1 MDINSKIRDL
11 KGIGEKTEQLFTKL
25 GVLRIKDLVN
35 LFPRD
40 YDIYEEPLRICDVE
54 PGKVCTVSGVAKT
67 VPKVS
72 AGRTLQVT
80 TLDIQDES
88 GTLNVI
94 WYRMPFLKNT
104 IHRGQKIILR
114 GKSIE
119 KKGKLVLEHPEIFS
133 PPESYD
139 KKIHTL
145 QPLYPLTAGLSN
157 NAVIKAMHQAL
168 EFVDLIKDCIP
179 QDMRLKYHLA
189 EYNYAIREIHFPID
203 KESYIHA
210 RERLAFE
217 EFLLF
222 LLAIQRTKEN
232 SNRLN
237 NDFCIR
243 KKQEVDTFIKGLPYE
258 LTNAQKKVWNCIEE
272 ELTRDKSMA
281 RLVQGDVGCGKT
293 VIALLAMM
301 MTGMNGYQSAMM
313 APTEVLARQHYEG
326 IVEMFEQYHIP
337 LKVEI
342 LTGSMTA
349 KEKREAYA
357 RIESGEVQ
365 IILGTH
371 ALIQDKVNYHNLALV
386 ITDEQHRF
394 GVRQRES
401 FSQKG
406 KQPHILVM
414 SATPIPRTLAIILY
428 GDLDI
433 SVIDELPSNR
443 IPIKNCVVDT
453 GYREKA
459 YAFMKK
465 EVANGHQCYVICPMV
480 EESDAIEAENVIEYS
495 KMLQEKIGSEIKVAF
510 LHGKMKQKE
519 KDRIMQEYADN
530 HIQILVSTTV
540 IEVGINVPNATVMM
554 VENAERFGL
563 AQLHQ
568 LRGRVGRGASQSYC
582 IFVSGTKSRD
592 TRKRLEI
599 LNKSNDGFFIAGEDL
614 KLRGPGDLFGI
625 AQSGI
630 MNFKIADVYQDA
642 KILMQAGECAKSIL
656 REDRGLK
663 LEKNSVLRD
672 KLDMYLREASL
683 ETTL

>member
-1 MDINSKIRDL
+1 MNLNSGIREL
-11 KGIGEKTEQLFTKL
+11 KGVGEKTEGLFLKL
-25 GVLRIKDLVN
+25 GVTKVGHLLE

-40 YDIYEEPLRICDVE
+40 YDVYEEPVKIEETE
-54 PGKVCTVSGVAKT
+54 PGKIWTVKGMIKN

-72 AGRTLQVT
+72 AGRAMQVT
-80 TLDIQDES
+80 SLDLVDQT

-104 IHRGQKIILR
+104 LKKGQDIILR
-114 GKSIE
+114 GRVVE
-119 KKGKLVLEHPEIFS
+119 KKNRIIMEHPEIFS
-133 PPESYD
+133 PVETYD

-157 NAVIKAMHQAL
+157 NTVIKAVDQAL
-168 EFVDLIKDCIP
+168 ECAAMVKDCIP
-179 QDMRLKYHLA
+179 SDIRLKYHLA

-210 RERLAFE
+210 RERLVFE

-222 LLAIQRTKEN
+222 LLAIQRTKTK
-232 SNRLN
+232 SSRLKN
-237 NDFCIR
+237 EFHME
-243 KKQEVDTFIKGLPYE
+243 KKQEINDFIESLPYE
-258 LTNAQKKVWNCIEE
+258 LTGAQKKVWKCIEE
-272 ELTRDKSMA
+272 EMTTERSMS
-281 RLVQGDVGCGKT
+281 RLIQGDVGCGKT
-293 VIALLAMM
+293 VIAVLSMM
-301 MTGMNGYQSAMM
+301 MAGFNEYQSAMM
-313 APTEVLARQHYEG
+313 APTEVLARQHYESVTG
-326 IVEMFEQYHIP
+326 MFERYRIP
-337 LKVEI
+337 LKVEL
-342 LTGSMTA
+342 LTGSMTV

-357 RIESGEVQ
+357 RIKNGEVQ
-365 IILGTH
+365 IVLGTH
-371 ALIQDKVNYHNLALV
+371 ALIQDKVEYHNLALV

-394 GVRQRES
+394 GVRQREG
-401 FSQKG
+401 FAEKG

-459 YAFMKK
+459 YSFMRK
-465 EVANGHQCYVICPMV
+465 EIAGGHQCYVICPMV
-480 EESDAIEAENVIEYS
+480 EESEAVEAENVIEYA
-495 KMLQEKIGSEIKVAF
+495 KMLQDKMGDGIRVEY
-510 LHGKMKQKE
+510 LHGKMKQKQ
-519 KDRIMQEYADN
+519 KDMIMQEFALN

-540 IEVGINVPNATVMM
+540 IEVGINVPNSTVMM

-568 LRGRVGRGASQSYC
+568 LRGRVGRGEAQSYC
-582 IFVSGTKSRD
+582 IFVSGTKSKD
-592 TRKRLEI
+592 TKKRLEI
-599 LNKSNDGFFIAGEDL
+599 LNKSNDGFYIAGEDL

-625 AQSGI
+625 TQSGI
-630 MNFKIADVYQDA
+630 MNFKIADVFQDS
-642 KILMQAGECAKSIL
+642 KLLMMAGECAKAVI
-656 REDRGLK
+656 REDKDLEM
-663 LEKNSVLRD
+663 EKNAYLKE
-672 KLDMYLREASL
+672 KLDAYLLESSL